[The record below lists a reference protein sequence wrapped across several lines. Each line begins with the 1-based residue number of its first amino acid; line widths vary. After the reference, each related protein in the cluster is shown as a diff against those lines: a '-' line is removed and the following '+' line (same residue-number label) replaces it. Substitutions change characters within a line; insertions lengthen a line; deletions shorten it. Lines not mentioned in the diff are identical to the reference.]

1 MKIYGFQKTTLL
13 DYPEHVAATIF
24 TGGCNFRCPFCQNAG
39 LVHLGKAD
47 SVHEMFHGENEQHVS
62 WDGSG
67 KQLTQGRD
75 GQLYDNGVISEGEV
89 LAHLK
94 KRQGI
99 LDGVC
104 ITGGEPTLQP
114 DLKEF
119 IRKVR
124 DLGYKVKLDS
134 NGYRPEVLKYLL
146 EQGLLDYVAMDVK
159 ASRENY
165 ARVVGLERDGTEL
178 EGQQGDK
185 RFHLERIEESVTILK
200 DSGIPYEFRTTAV
213 KGLHTVEEFEEIGRW
228 LAGSRAYFIQSY
240 REDGEILN
248 GVGLESFSLKDFRE
262 MQRLAG
268 KYIAR
273 VELRGIE

>member
-1 MKIYGFQKTTLL
+1 MKIYGYQKTTLL

-39 LVHLGKAD
+39 LVNHD
-47 SVHEMFHGENEQHVS
+47 VNVINEE
-62 WDGSG
+62 D
-67 KQLTQGRD
+67 
-75 GQLYDNGVISEGEV
+75 V

-114 DLKEF
+114 DLEEF

-124 DLGYKVKLDS
+124 NLGYKVKLDS
-134 NGYRPEVLKYLL
+134 NGYLPEVLKYLL

-165 ARVVGLERDGTEL
+165 ARVVGLESCAADV
-178 EGQQGDK
+178 EGQRSGES
-185 RFHLERIEESVTILK
+185 FHLERIEESIAILI

-248 GVGLESFSLKDFRE
+248 GVGLESFTAEELC
-262 MQRLAG
+262 QVQNLAR

-273 VELRGIE
+273 VELRGVE